1 MSTVEEIE
9 AAIVSLP
16 RGEFWKLTERLVAQ
30 REALWDQQLELDVQ
44 AGKLDALW
52 ATAEQEIESGKTQPL
67 DEFLGHQKL

>member
-1 MSTVEEIE
+1 MSTVKEIE
-9 AAIVSLP
+9 AAIDRLP

-30 REALWDQQLELDVQ
+30 REAAWDQQLEEDVQ

-52 ATAEQEIESGKTQPL
+52 ASAESEIEAGKTEPL